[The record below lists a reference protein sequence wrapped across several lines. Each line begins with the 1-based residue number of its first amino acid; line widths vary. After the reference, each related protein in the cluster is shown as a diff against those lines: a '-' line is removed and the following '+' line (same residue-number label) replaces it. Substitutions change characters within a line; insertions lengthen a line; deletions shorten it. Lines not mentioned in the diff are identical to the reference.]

1 MSLSL
6 WEYFWTEA
14 DWVAGPSS
22 SGSATVVVVRDAGAQ
37 GHDYHPL
44 PDEFWEIREHHLRK
58 FVEPVLK
65 KVIPL
70 ELESAPPVNPE
81 LELEKDE
88 LFILQYKRNAAL
100 RRAYAAETE
109 EELHKTAARVIKL
122 TLDISNN
129 ISQYYER
136 AAIILL
142 FDLF

>member
-1 MSLSL
+1 MSLTL
-6 WEYFWTEA
+6 WEFFWTEA
-14 DWVAGPSS
+14 DWVPGSSS
-22 SGSATVVVVRDAGAQ
+22 SGSATVVTITGGGAR

-58 FVEPVLK
+58 FVEPVLR

-70 ELESAPPVNPE
+70 ELESAPPVN
-81 LELEKDE
+81 LELSLEEDE

-109 EELHKTAARVIKL
+109 EELYKTANRVIKL

-129 ISQYYER
+129 ISQYYKR